1 MAHLSLTLLGQFQI
15 RLADQLLTNFESDKV
30 RALLCYLAVEPSG
43 VPHSRDSLAALL
55 WPGYSDESARTNLR
69 QTLYHLRKTLGDDQ
83 QAADNGSPFLL
94 VTRQTI
100 ALNPA
105 ASCQVDVR
113 RFGALLAATTSHDH
127 RALAD
132 CPACRQHLRQAVD
145 LYQGEFL
152 TGFTVADSIAFE
164 EWRRITQEQ
173 LHGQALTA
181 LTQLADA
188 AEAVMDFTEAHHY
201 AERQLQLEPWREAA
215 HRQLMRILAHS
226 GQRTAALAQYQRC
239 CETLRA
245 ELNVDPDSETTAL
258 FEQIRAGKLDKVT
271 SDKVARWQGDKVTPP
286 TNTPV
291 TLSPPHPVTPS
302 PLHPVTLS
310 PVTEAPHNLP
320 TPLTPFVGRIGELA
334 KLLAQLQ
341 QPDCRLLTLVG
352 PGGMGKT
359 RLALAVARQRLGS
372 YADGVFFVS
381 LASLTDSAGVAPTI
395 ATTLDLRLPGGD
407 PQTALLKLLAPK
419 QLLLLLDNFEH
430 LLGAAGLVAD
440 LLQSAPRVQILVTS
454 RARLNLQG
462 EHFTVVQPLSFG
474 GALAVGE
481 SGSEI
486 GAEIV
491 AETANADAVRLFV
504 QSAQRNQPDF
514 RLDQT
519 KLPAVLRICQ
529 LVEGMPLGLEM
540 AAGWVELLSLTEIA
554 SEIERSVDFLT
565 AEWVNA
571 PDRQRSM
578 RAVFSWSWHLLTAT
592 EQRVFRQLA
601 LFRGGFTREAAE
613 QVVGASLR
621 VLAALVHKS
630 LVRLIESGANPSHP
644 RYEIHELLRQLAAEQ
659 LAGDNAEYEAAGTR
673 HSDFYL
679 AFVAARESRLTRAE
693 PRETA
698 AEIQTE
704 IDNIRQAWA
713 WAVQRGNLRR
723 LEPAAWTLRCFYET
737 MGYLSEGIQAFHA
750 VAEQIANQPGP
761 VLRKL
766 SAIHANLLISQ
777 GKYGQ
782 GITAAQQVIAGVATA
797 DASEALALSH
807 LSWGQA
813 LHRQGQFTEAQR
825 HYEQTLQLVHT
836 AHAQLGPSEL
846 FYDVE
851 CTAHVWL
858 CGLSSD
864 LGLFEKARTYV
875 SQSLH
880 LAQTLGKRRVEMT
893 CLLNLANIA
902 RERGDYPAARRD
914 YEQAL
919 RLVPQV
925 GYRWAEASCQLELGD
940 VVRLQGEYSLAIT
953 LIKGA
958 LTLFRAIGVRDLEAL
973 ALTWLG
979 RLYAYVGD
987 YAQADQ
993 WLARYLASA
1002 PEVKR
1007 VEAEINYLHARL
1019 VLALHRGEP
1028 TQALIDANQ
1037 AWQSDQSAG
1046 FQSVRAYAFV
1056 LIGHAQTQVGQFAKA
1071 ADAYQQALA
1080 LYSEIGRADIAA
1092 EAQAGLAAIAY
1103 KQGDE
1108 EQAQRLVEAVLKRL
1122 VDYPTA
1128 GQDEP
1133 FYLYLTCSQI
1143 LAATHDPRA
1152 TMILQQGYDLLQ
1164 QYAERIT
1171 DDALRRSF
1179 WENVPIHAALRQ
1191 AYDERSSSLVYTN
1204 GLQKTL
1210 LAEVVAYR

>member
-15 RLADQLLTNFESDKV
+15 RLADQLLTSFESDKV

-43 VPHSRDSLAALL
+43 VPHSRDTLAALL

-83 QAADNGSPFLL
+83 QEADNGAPFLL

-100 ALNPA
+100 AFHPA

-113 RFGALLAATTSHDH
+113 QFGALVAATASHDH
-127 RALAD
+127 RTLAD
-132 CPACRQHLRQAVD
+132 CAACRQRLQQAVD

-152 TGFTVADSIAFE
+152 TGFTIADSVPFE

-181 LTQLADA
+181 LSQLAEA
-188 AEAVMDFTEAHHY
+188 AEAALDFPEAQHY
-201 AERQLQLEPWREAA
+201 AERQLQLEPWREEA
-215 HRQLMRILAHS
+215 HRQLMRTLAHS

-239 CETLRA
+239 CDTLRA
-245 ELNVDPDSETTAL
+245 ELNVEPDSETTAL
-258 FEQIRAGKLDKVT
+258 FEQIRDGKLDRVRGWQGDKVT
-271 SDKVARWQGDKVTPP
+271 SDKVTSA
-286 TNTPV
+286 
-291 TLSPPHPVTPS
+291 SSVTPS
-302 PLHPVTLS
+302 PCHPVTVS
-310 PVTEAPHNLP
+310 PPHNLP
-320 TPLTPFVGRIGELA
+320 TPRTPIVGRVGELA
-334 KLLAQLQ
+334 KLVAQLQ
-341 QPDCRLLTLVG
+341 QPECRLLTLVG

-381 LASLTDSAGVAPTI
+381 LASLMDVDGVAPTI

-407 PQTALLKLLAPK
+407 PQAALLKLLAPK
-419 QLLLLLDNFEH
+419 QLLLILDNFEH
-430 LLGAAGLVAD
+430 LLGAVGLLAE
-440 LLQSAPRVQILVTS
+440 LLQRAPQIQILVTS
-454 RARLNLQG
+454 RTRLNLQG
-462 EHFTVVQPLSFG
+462 EHFAVVQPLSFG
-474 GALAVGE
+474 GALT
-481 SGSEI
+481 GSEAL
-486 GAEIV
+486 AESV

-514 RLDQT
+514 QIDAT

-540 AAGWVELLSLTEIA
+540 AAGWVELLSLAEIA
-554 SEIERSVDFLT
+554 AEIERSVDFLT
-565 AEWVNA
+565 AEWANA

-578 RAVFSWSWHLLTAT
+578 RAVFAWSWHLLTAA
-592 EQRVFRQLA
+592 EQGVFRQLA

-613 QVVGASLR
+613 QVAGASLR

-630 LVRLIESGANPSHP
+630 LVRLVESGANPART
-644 RYEIHELLRQLAAEQ
+644 RYEIHELLRQFAAEQ
-659 LAGDNAEYEAAGTR
+659 LAGDKAEYEAASTR
-673 HSDFYL
+673 HSNFYL
-679 AFVAARESRLTRAE
+679 AFVTAREKRLTRVE

-713 WAVQRGNLRR
+713 WAVQRSNLR
-723 LEPAAWTLRCFYET
+723 LLDPAAWTLRCFYET
-737 MGYLSEGIQAFHA
+737 MGYLSEGIQAFQA
-750 VAEQIANQPGP
+750 VVEQMPTHTGP
-761 VLRKL
+761 ILSKL

-782 GITAAQQVIAGVATA
+782 GITAAQQVIARGATA
-797 DASEALALSH
+797 EAGEALALSY

-825 HYEQTLQLVHT
+825 HYEQTLQWVHRT
-836 AHAQLGPSEL
+836 HAQLGPSEL
-846 FYDVE
+846 LYDVE
-851 CTAHVWL
+851 CTAQVWL

-925 GYRWAEASCQLELGD
+925 GYRWAEASCQFELGD

-953 LIKGA
+953 LINGA
-958 LTLFRAIGVRDLEAL
+958 LTLFRVMGVRDLEAL

-1028 TQALIDANQ
+1028 TQALIDASQ
-1037 AWQSDQSAG
+1037 AWQSDQAFG
-1046 FQSVRAYAFV
+1046 FQWARAYALV
-1056 LIGHAQTQVGQFAKA
+1056 LIGHAQTQAGHFVDA
-1071 ADAYQQALA
+1071 ATAYQQALA
-1080 LYSEIGRADIAA
+1080 LYSEIGRAELAA

-1103 KQGDE
+1103 NQGDWA
-1108 EQAQRLVEAVLKRL
+1108 QAQRLVETVLKLL
-1122 VDYPTA
+1122 VDSPTA

-1133 FYLYLTCSQI
+1133 FYLYLTCYRI
-1143 LAATHDPRA
+1143 LAAANDPRA
-1152 TMILQQGYDLLQ
+1152 IPLLRQGHTLLQ
-1164 QYAERIT
+1164 QYADQIT

-1179 WENVPIHAALRQ
+1179 WEKVPIHAALHQ
-1191 AYDERSSSLVYTN
+1191 AYSAQATSDRC
-1204 GLQKTL
+1204 Q
-1210 LAEVVAYR
+1210 

>member
-1 MAHLSLTLLGQFQI
+1 MAHLSLTLLGQFQV
-15 RLADQLLTNFESDKV
+15 RLADQLLTHFESDKV

-43 VPHSRDSLAALL
+43 VPHSRDSLAALF

-69 QTLYHLRKTLGDDQ
+69 QTLFHLRKLLGDERQD
-83 QAADNGSPFLL
+83 AAPFLL

-105 ASCQVDVR
+105 APCQVDVR
-113 RFGALLAATTSHDH
+113 QFSALLAATASHNH
-127 RALAD
+127 RTLAD
-132 CPACRQHLRQAVD
+132 CVACRQRLQQAVG

-152 TGFTVADSIAFE
+152 AGFTIADSDGFE
-164 EWRRITQEQ
+164 EWRRMRQEQ

-188 AEAVMDFTEAHHY
+188 AEALMDFAAAQRY

-215 HRQLMRILAHS
+215 HRQIMRTLAQS
-226 GQRTAALAQYQRC
+226 GQRAAALAQYQRC
-239 CETLRA
+239 CEILHA
-245 ELNVDPDSETTAL
+245 EFKVEPDSETTAL
-258 FEQIRAGKLDKVT
+258 FQHIRAGTLDKVT

-286 TNTPV
+286 TNTPF
-291 TLSPPHPVTPS
+291 TLSPPHPVTP
-302 PLHPVTLS
+302 PP
-310 PVTEAPHNLP
+310 PHNLP
-320 TPLTPFVGRIGELA
+320 TPLTPFVGRAGELA
-334 KLLAQLQ
+334 KLLLQLQ
-341 QPDCRLLTLVG
+341 QPNCRLLTLVG

-381 LASLTDSAGVAPTI
+381 LASLTDVAGVAPTI

-407 PQTALLKLLAPK
+407 PQAALLKLLAPK

-430 LLGAAGLVAD
+430 LLGAAGLVAE

-474 GALAVGE
+474 SALAVGE
-481 SGSEI
+481 IGSEAV
-486 GAEIV
+486 AEIV
-491 AETANADAVRLFV
+491 AEAANADAVRLFV
-504 QSAQRNQPDF
+504 QSAQHNQPDF
-514 RLDQT
+514 RLT
-519 KLPAVLRICQ
+519 PTNLPAVLRICQ

-554 SEIERSVDFLT
+554 AEIERSVDFLT
-565 AEWVNA
+565 AEWANA

-578 RAVFSWSWHLLTAT
+578 RAVFAWSWHLLTTT

-613 QVVGASLR
+613 QVAGASLR

-630 LVRLIESGANPSHP
+630 LVRLVASDANQSPA

-659 LAGDNAEYEAAGTR
+659 LAGDPVEYEAVGTH
-673 HSDFYL
+673 HSEFYL
-679 AFVAARESRLTRAE
+679 AFVTARESRLTRVE
-693 PRETA
+693 PRDTA

-713 WAVQRGNLRR
+713 WAVQRCHIPR
-723 LEPAAWTLRCFYET
+723 LGPAAWTLRCFYET
-737 MGYLSEGIQAFHA
+737 MGYLSEGIQAFQA
-750 VAEQIANQPGP
+750 VVEQISSQPGP

-777 GKYGQ
+777 GRYEQ
-782 GITAAQQVIAGVATA
+782 GITAAQQVIAAVKTD
-797 DASEALALSH
+797 DAPEALALSH

-836 AHAQLGPSEL
+836 AHAQFGPSEL
-846 FYDVE
+846 LYDVE
-851 CTAHVWL
+851 CTAQIWL
-858 CGLSSD
+858 CGLSND
-864 LGLFEKARTYV
+864 LGLFEKARTHV
-875 SQSLH
+875 NQSLH

-893 CLLNLANIA
+893 CLVNLANIA

-919 RLVPQV
+919 RLVPHV
-925 GYRWAEASCQLELGD
+925 GYRWAEASCQFELGD

-958 LTLFRAIGVRDLEAL
+958 LALFRTMGVRDLEAL
-973 ALTWLG
+973 ALIWLG
-979 RLYAYVGD
+979 RLYTYVGD

-1007 VEAEINYLHARL
+1007 REAEITSLHARL
-1019 VLALHRGEP
+1019 VLALHRDEP
-1028 TQALIDANQ
+1028 TQTLIDACQ
-1037 AWQSDQSAG
+1037 AWQIDQPFG
-1046 FQSVRAYAFV
+1046 FQVARAYALV
-1056 LIGHAQTQVGQFAKA
+1056 LIGHAQTHVGQFTNATA
-1071 ADAYQQALA
+1071 AYQQAIT
-1080 LYSEIGRADIAA
+1080 LYNEVGRADMAA
-1092 EAQAGLAAIAY
+1092 EAQAGLAVIAY
-1103 KQGDE
+1103 KQGDCG
-1108 EQAQRLVEAVLKRL
+1108 QAQHLVETVLQLL
-1122 VDYPTA
+1122 VDCPTA

-1133 FYLYLTCSQI
+1133 FYLYLTCYQI
-1143 LAATHDPRA
+1143 LAAAHDPRA
-1152 TMILQQGYDLLQ
+1152 IPLLQQGHTLLQ
-1164 QYAERIT
+1164 QYADRIT

-1179 WENVPIHAALRQ
+1179 WENVPTHRALHQIYCAQLTGDGPIDR
-1191 AYDERSSSLVYTN
+1191 
-1204 GLQKTL
+1204 
-1210 LAEVVAYR
+1210 

>member
-83 QAADNGSPFLL
+83 QEVDNGSPFLL

-100 ALNPA
+100 AFHPA
-105 ASCQVDVR
+105 APCQVDVR
-113 RFGALLAATTSHDH
+113 QFGALLAATTSHDH

-132 CPACRQHLRQAVD
+132 CAACRQHLRQVVD

-152 TGFTVADSIAFE
+152 AGFTVADSVAFE

-181 LTQLADA
+181 LIQLADA
-188 AEAVMDFTEAHHY
+188 AEAVMDFTEAQRY

-215 HRQLMRILAHS
+215 HRQIMRILAQS

-245 ELNVDPDSETTAL
+245 EFNVEPDSETTAL
-258 FEQIRAGKLDKVT
+258 FQQIRAGKLDKVT
-271 SDKVARWQGDKVTPP
+271 GDKVTRWQGDKP
-286 TNTPV
+286 TE
-291 TLSPPHPVTPS
+291 SPT
-302 PLHPVTLS
+302 HPVTLS
-310 PVTEAPHNLP
+310 PATEAPHNLP
-320 TPLTPFVGRIGELA
+320 TPLTPFVGRASELA

-381 LASLTDSAGVAPTI
+381 LASLTDIAGVAPTI
-395 ATTLDLRLPGGD
+395 ATALDLRLPGGD

-419 QLLLLLDNFEH
+419 QLLLILDNFEH

-440 LLQSAPRVQILVTS
+440 LLQSASSVQILVTS

-481 SGSEI
+481 IGSEI
-486 GAEIV
+486 GAEMV

-554 SEIERSVDFLT
+554 AEIERSVDFLT

-578 RAVFSWSWHLLTAT
+578 RAVFAWSWHLLTAT

-613 QVVGASLR
+613 QVAGASLR

-630 LVRLIESGANPSHP
+630 LVRLVESDANQPRA

-673 HSDFYL
+673 HSNFYL
-679 AFVAARESRLTRAE
+679 AFVTARESRLTRAE

-698 AEIQTE
+698 AEIQAE

-713 WAVQRGNLRR
+713 WAVQRGNIRR
-723 LEPAAWTLRCFYET
+723 LEPASWTLRCFYET

-761 VLRKL
+761 VLSKL

-782 GITAAQQVIAGVATA
+782 GITVAQQVIAQVATA
-797 DASEALALSH
+797 DAGEALALSH

-813 LHRQGQFTEAQR
+813 LHRQGQFAEAQR

-846 FYDVE
+846 LYDVE

-864 LGLFEKARTYV
+864 LGLFEKARTHV

-925 GYRWAEASCQLELGD
+925 GYRWAEASCQFELGD

-958 LTLFRAIGVRDLEAL
+958 LTLFRTMGVRDLEAL

-1007 VEAEINYLHARL
+1007 VEAEINYLHTRL

-1037 AWQSDQSAG
+1037 AWQNDQSAG
-1046 FQSVRAYAFV
+1046 FQSARAYAFM

-1080 LYSEIGRADIAA
+1080 LYREIGRADIAA

-1103 KQGDE
+1103 KQGDWG
-1108 EQAQRLVEAVLKRL
+1108 QAQRLVETVLKRL
-1122 VDYPTA
+1122 VDCPTA

-1133 FYLYLTCSQI
+1133 FYLYLTCYRI
-1143 LAATHDPRA
+1143 LAAANDPRA
-1152 TMILQQGYDLLQ
+1152 IPLLRQGHTLLQ
-1164 QYAERIT
+1164 QYADQIT
-1171 DDALRRSF
+1171 DDVLRRSF
-1179 WENVPIHAALRQ
+1179 WENVPTHQALHQ
-1191 AYDERSSSLVYTN
+1191 AYCAQVTSDMPIN
-1204 GLQKTL
+1204 GQYKQ
-1210 LAEVVAYR
+1210 AVVVVDK